1 MTRSM
6 HAEYEA
12 KKSIFSVDGNK
23 RSLYSGVQYA

>member
-1 MTRSM
+1 M

-12 KKSIFSVDGNK
+12 RKSIFSVDGNQ